1 MEMTSSSWTDPG
13 DESAVTETSTHISS
27 GAIVGQTPRLVVSS
41 HNVANKEV
49 SPHQM
54 GIIGSWASASWV
66 IIKAYFA
73 WFILVDDKSTI
84 FKERAHEASPKQ
96 LLAPPTPNHRW
107 LQNKPRTASLNS
119 KLTLRTPEGRGLFK
133 NARCPQW
140 PDLFFQSSDGYSD
153 KEYSDVITEGCRDSQ
168 ARLEVELDFSRISSK
183 GRPFFVITGV
193 GCKYLGTGSKRR
205 SSAAGDAIPTNW
217 QRQVI
222 WSRPALWNDRVYT

>member
-54 GIIGSWASASWV
+54 GMIGSWASASWV

-140 PDLFFQSSDGYSD
+140 PDLFFNPQMVTLTKSIAMSLPRVAGIAKPDLKSSWIFRGF
-153 KEYSDVITEGCRDSQ
+153 Q
-168 ARLEVELDFSRISSK
+168 ARDGLFSS
-183 GRPFFVITGV
+183 
-193 GCKYLGTGSKRR
+193 
-205 SSAAGDAIPTNW
+205 
-217 QRQVI
+217 
-222 WSRPALWNDRVYT
+222 